1 MTETE
6 TVKTSNQE
14 VLSARRNQNA
24 KKHKTYTVL
33 SRAPDADTNFR
44 VSPPRKPSTQLR
56 YRTRT
61 NSEAARRESRVQ
73 RWSARG
79 GRADGSRRKRTHPP
93 GNDPAL
99 TPSRRNRTEDER
111 ESEKLPPHTRSVFE
125 KGKSLIPSVTP
136 CIAASKQR
144 PNGCHNISAFA
155 S

>member
-61 NSEAARRESRVQ
+61 NSEAV
-73 RWSARG
+73 
-79 GRADGSRRKRTHPP
+79 RKRTAKAGFRVGQHEA
-93 GNDPAL
+93 GEQTAADEKERILPA
-99 TPSRRNRTEDER
+99 TT
-111 ESEKLPPHTRSVFE
+111 LP
-125 KGKSLIPSVTP
+125 
-136 CIAASKQR
+136 
-144 PNGCHNISAFA
+144 
-155 S
+155 